1 MKKIISLLAVLAVL
15 TAIGVSIVGCNTIRG
30 AGKDIQRGGQAI
42 QDAAN

>member
-1 MKKIISLLAVLAVL
+1 MKKIISLLAVLAML
-15 TAIGVSIVGCNTIRG
+15 TAISVGIVGCNTIRG